1 MRLRLTNIQ
10 IAPFLL
16 AALIL
21 SGSSA
26 GHAQDP
32 PPAAPPSTVELK
44 KNPITIL
51 KELEPAADAPYE
63 LGRGDEISIE
73 VIGRPELTSKHII
86 GPDGKVTLPVVGDVL
101 VADKT
106 REAAAAEIQTALS
119 NYYQG
124 VTVSVAV
131 DKYSSNHIL
140 LLGAVANPGVML
152 FDRTPTL
159 LEVISRGGMQTQPTT
174 PGGGPSPSTS
184 PARPVTFPDEC
195 IIYRGSNIMFTVELK
210 ALLEENNGLADYR
223 LKRDDIVYVPGQTK
237 FVSILG
243 MVGKPGTLRLDNKS
257 TLPQL
262 LAEAGGP
269 TEKAGQY
276 PKIQIIHRG
285 TDKGPGTTQI
295 VSYKD
300 ILQPK
305 PLDLTLHSG
314 DIIYVPESGLSH
326 VSYVVQTISP
336 LVNLVTVGALLH

>member
-1 MRLRLTNIQ
+1 MGLRLF
-10 IAPFLL
+10 AV
-16 AALIL
+16 LIL
-21 SGSSA
+21 LGSSA

-32 PPAAPPSTVELK
+32 PAAPPSPTVELK
-44 KNPITIL
+44 KNPIAIL
-51 KELEPAADAPYE
+51 RELEPPADAPYE
-63 LGRGDEISIE
+63 LGRGDQISIE
-73 VIGRPELTSKHII
+73 VIGRPELSSKHVI
-86 GPDGKVTLPVVGDVL
+86 GPDGKVTLPIVGDVQ

-106 REAAAAEIQTALS
+106 REAAATEIQTALG

-131 DKYSSNHIL
+131 EKYSSNHIL

-159 LEVISRGGMQTQPTT
+159 LEVISRGGMQAQQTT
-174 PGGGPSPSTS
+174 STGNSGPSAS
-184 PARPVTFPDEC
+184 PVRPVTFPDEC

-223 LKRDDIVYVPGQTK
+223 LKRDDIVYVPGPNK
-237 FVSILG
+237 YVSVLG
-243 MVGKPGTLRLDNKS
+243 MVLKPGTLRLDSKS

-276 PKIQIIHRG
+276 PNIQVIHRG
-285 TDKGPGTTQI
+285 TDKSPGTTQI
-295 VSYKD
+295 ISYKD

-326 VSYVVQTISP
+326 LSYVFQTISP
-336 LVNLVTVGALLH
+336 LVNLVTVGALLR

>member
-1 MRLRLTNIQ
+1 MGLRLFAVMI
-10 IAPFLL
+10 LL
-16 AALIL
+16 
-21 SGSSA
+21 GSSA
-26 GHAQDP
+26 VHAQDP
-32 PPAAPPSTVELK
+32 PAAPPAPTVELK

-51 KELEPAADAPYE
+51 KELEPPADAPYE
-63 LGRGDEISIE
+63 LGRGDEIAIE

-106 REAAAAEIQTALS
+106 REAAAADIQAALS

-159 LEVISRGGMQTQPTT
+159 LEVISRGGMQAQPTT
-174 PGGGPSPSTS
+174 TGAGSGVPAASA
-184 PARPVTFPDEC
+184 ARPVTFPEEC

-223 LKRDDIVYVPGQTK
+223 LKRDDIVYVPGQNK
-237 FVSILG
+237 YVSVLG

-276 PKIQIIHRG
+276 PNIQIIHRG
-285 TDKGPGTTQI
+285 TSSVPGKTQI
-295 VSYKD
+295 VSYRD
-300 ILQPK
+300 VLQPK
-305 PLDLTLHSG
+305 PLDLTLQSG
-314 DIIYVPESGLSH
+314 DIIFIPESGLSH
-326 VSYVVQTISP
+326 MSSVIQTISP